1 MFLDLKMKSK
11 KNRKGE
17 FKMKLENDMVV
28 HCDTKEKAKKLIKMI
43 ENAEMGTLEDNE
55 RQYFVDRWDEYKEET
70 CYRFNLDSL
79 LSYCYK
85 SWYENRRYDVVEFD
99 DLFDDLDLSSYE
111 NENQNSEP
119 NTDLVNHP
127 KHYQLKNGLE
137 VIDVVEAFTDGLEG
151 IDAVD
156 IGNAVKYL
164 GRLGKKDNNIQ
175 EVNKAIW
182 YLKHY
187 VDRRGDEINGR
198 KKCC

>member
-1 MFLDLKMKSK
+1 
-11 KNRKGE
+11 
-17 FKMKLENDMVV
+17 MKLENDMVV
-28 HCDTKEKAKKLIKMI
+28 HCDTKEKAKKLV
-43 ENAEMGTLEDNE
+43 EMVGGELKL
-55 RQYFVDRWDEYKEET
+55 VIGWDDYKEET
-70 CYRFNLDSL
+70 CYHFHINFPSGYSPRSF
-79 LSYCYK
+79 
-85 SWYENRRYDVVEFD
+85 YEDNDYHIVE
-99 DLFDDLDLSSYE
+99 FDDLDLSSYE
-111 NENQNSEP
+111 NENQNSES

-187 VDRRGDEINGR
+187 VDRNKNI
-198 KKCC
+198 K